1 MISAQTYPVQ
11 HLFLDVGSYRC
22 RPAATNVAPAAGSRR
37 RPLSGSAAGE
47 SNLLALRLPSQITPR
62 SFDSKFRQTIHSYCA
77 SVCLERRGFSVIIS
91 GQEPNACHRAV
102 PELVRGRRG
111 DFIGYSRSVELN
123 VRMRPPT
130 VASLWRQG
138 VALTA
143 LEKPLTCKK
152 KIEPKLHVWVNGST
166 DTWAVHI
173 STSLIAT
180 PGSRK
185 LCAVLH

>member
-1 MISAQTYPVQ
+1 MISIQTYPVQ

-47 SNLLALRLPSQITPR
+47 SSLLALRLPVQIPPR
-62 SFDSKFRQTIHSYCA
+62 SFDRLTIHSYCA

-130 VASLWRQG
+130 VASPWRQG
-138 VALTA
+138 ELSK
-143 LEKPLTCKK
+143 KPYMCEWFGTR
-152 KIEPKLHVWVNGST
+152 V
-166 DTWAVHI
+166 
-173 STSLIAT
+173 
-180 PGSRK
+180 
-185 LCAVLH
+185 